1 MESVGY
7 FTVESGKL
15 RITDPC
21 YDDGTWCMGDVE
33 DVADGLW
40 EGFVIMRQSGF
51 GGLRPGELLAFNIE
65 EVRRPTP
72 EGMTWAR
79 MPFEVGV
86 DSGQAGIFDW
96 GSFPHGARG
105 EDGAYNKDSFY
116 DACCRVTL
124 GEELH
129 PRVQARRVQK
139 LVFLHDRKPAAGT
152 VHGMGVVSQSGDGDG
167 GYRCFVARKNG
178 KVVAVK
184 IPFLGDEDYDED
196 ADPEAADKA

>member
-21 YDDGTWCMGDVE
+21 YDDGTRCMGDVE
-33 DVADGLW
+33 DAADGLW

-51 GGLRPGELLAFNIE
+51 GGLRAGELLAFNIE
-65 EVRRPTP
+65 EIRRPSA
-72 EGMTWAR
+72 EGLAWAR

-96 GSFPHGARG
+96 GSFPHGKRG
-105 EDGAYNKDSFY
+105 EDGHHNKDAFY
-116 DACCRVTL
+116 DRCCQTTL
-124 GEELH
+124 GEDIH
-129 PRVQARRVQK
+129 PRVQARRTQK
-139 LVFLHDRKPAAGT
+139 GVCLHNRRPAAGP
-152 VHGMGVVSQSGDGDG
+152 VDGMGVVSESGDGDG
-167 GYRCFVARKNG
+167 RYRCFVARKNG
-178 KVVAVK
+178 KVIAVK

-196 ADPEAADKA
+196 ADSEAAERA